1 MTDHETIA
9 GRTQCM
15 CVSAPGLREPCC
27 ALTGEHRRYTAMLL
41 VTLGVTER
49 AELMLSP
56 RVERAGGSH
65 G

>member
-1 MTDHETIA
+1 MADHETIA
-9 GRTQCM
+9 GGTQCIR
-15 CVSAPGLREPCC
+15 VSAAGLREPCC
-27 ALTGEHRRYTAMLL
+27 ALTGEHRRYTSMLL